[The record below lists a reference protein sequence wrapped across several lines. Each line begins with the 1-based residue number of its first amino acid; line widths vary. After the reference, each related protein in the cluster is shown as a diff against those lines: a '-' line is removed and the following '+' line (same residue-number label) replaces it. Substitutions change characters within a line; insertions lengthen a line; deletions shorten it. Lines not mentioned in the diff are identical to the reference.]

1 MIHKLNIQT
10 NFEHTQ
16 VTIKTKLSQKVEPDD
31 ETKPVGTKFDDVD
44 SSLDKKDLTNSYF
57 GELDQEEV
65 L

>member
-31 ETKPVGTKFDDVD
+31 ETKPGGTEFDDVD
-44 SSLDKKDLTNSYF
+44 SSLDKKNLTNSNL
-57 GELDQEEV
+57 GELDKEEV